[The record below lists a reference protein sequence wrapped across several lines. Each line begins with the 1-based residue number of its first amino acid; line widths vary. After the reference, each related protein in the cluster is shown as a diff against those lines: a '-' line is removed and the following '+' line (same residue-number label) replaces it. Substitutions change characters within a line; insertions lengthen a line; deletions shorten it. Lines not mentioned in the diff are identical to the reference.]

1 MDTSAGS
8 GTPAAVHTGGPPE
21 ECDGGIP
28 DPAETELCFTEEH
41 FTDLED
47 MVISDDLHFD
57 MSSDTYEAALRLR
70 TDRLLLEELVACG
83 FTGSLH
89 EAFRNEL
96 ARYGMDVLTAW
107 IRSGKIAR
115 LCRERGRPTSIEEL
129 RTMQWGTDELSEL
142 AIETVAHGIRY
153 FYAEVLH
160 PGRWK
165 PERKATLKTFF
176 VGSCVLQFPNAYR
189 RWLRDSYQWRQMV
202 DSAGLLDDLH
212 LHGGEDDQTAPPV
225 ISRLYVDHLLE
236 RVTDPQTR
244 AAAHLVS
251 WGYTYAEAGEQVGLS
266 ERAVEGRFRRIRAKP
281 HPDPTE
287 TLS

>member
-1 MDTSAGS
+1 METSAGS
-8 GTPAAVHTGGPPE
+8 GRPADQIDNAPE
-21 ECDGGIP
+21 GCDGGILGL
-28 DPAETELCFTEEH
+28 AETELCFTEEH
-41 FTDLED
+41 FTELED
-47 MVISDDLHFD
+47 MVISDDLRLD
-57 MSSDTYEAALRLR
+57 LYSDSYEAALRLR
-70 TDRLLLEELVACG
+70 ADRLLLKELVARG

-89 EAFRNEL
+89 DAFRNEL

-129 RTMQWGTDELSEL
+129 RTMQWDTDELSEL
-142 AIETVAHGIRY
+142 AIETVAHGIYY
-153 FYAEVLH
+153 FYTEVLQ

-189 RWLRDSYQWRQMV
+189 RWLRDGYQWRQTV
-202 DSAGLLDDLH
+202 DCAGLLDDLQ
-212 LHGGEDDQTAPPV
+212 LHGRQDDQTAPPV
-225 ISRLYVDHLLE
+225 INRLYVHHLLDTI
-236 RVTDPQTR
+236 TDPQTR

-251 WGYTYAEAGEQVGLS
+251 WGYTHAEAGARVGLS

-281 HPDPTE
+281 RPDPTE